1 MSSDDRRIP
10 VWVPFATAVAGAL
23 VGFGLVTTLAGDG
36 DETELVAAVEAPTTA
51 TTDLEPVFLEPDE
64 EPTATPTPTAEP
76 TAIPEPTAT
85 PQPTATPEPTAV
97 PTSTPEPTAPPRPTP
112 TPMPPQPTATPAA
125 PAPEPP
131 ATAPASGTTITR
143 QQAGAIAAAHV
154 GGTVDSVERESDY
167 GAAWEAE
174 VYAPDGEYTIYVSA
188 TGQIVRVEG
197 PFRD

>member
-1 MSSDDRRIP
+1 VSSDDRRIP

-23 VGFGLVTTLAGDG
+23 VGFGLVTTLASDG
-36 DETELVAAVEAPTTA
+36 DETELVAAVGAPTTTA
-51 TTDLEPVFLEPDE
+51 TDLEPVFLEPDAQ
-64 EPTATPTPTAEP
+64 PTATPAPAATPTAPPEPTPEPTAEP
-76 TAIPEPTAT
+76 TAT
-85 PQPTATPEPTAV
+85 PAPTAV
-97 PTSTPEPTAPPRPTP
+97 PQPTPTPAPPRPT
-112 TPMPPQPTATPAA
+112 AAPAA

-154 GGTVDSVERESDY
+154 GGTVDSIDRESDY
-167 GAAWEAE
+167 GAAWDVD

-188 TGQIVRVEG
+188 TGQIVRIEG